1 MVKGLGDKTLFG
13 GNILGNKSS
22 PSDSGGGLLNI
33 EGKIKAGVEK
43 WAKELRMYLDPQF
56 RNINEKLD
64 RVLREIKELKK
75 QEE

>member
-1 MVKGLGDKTLFG
+1 MFG
-13 GNILGNKSS
+13 GNILGNNTGKSS
-22 PSDSGGGLLNI
+22 SSSSGGLLNI

>member
-1 MVKGLGDKTLFG
+1 MFG

-56 RNINEKLD
+56 RSINEKLD